1 LKYYNKKSC
10 SYLTVKILK
19 EQCRYSKIK
28 GVYVNYSEE
37 KGARMLPEMSG
48 QDGEIRDGWI

>member
-1 LKYYNKKSC
+1 M
-10 SYLTVKILK
+10 